1 MVRYAVADEPDVV
14 CLQEVP
20 VWALRKLEGWSGM
33 QAVGEVARAPR
44 LGSAELG
51 RRLTELHHGML
62 RSAFT
67 GEGDAILVAPRFAV
81 SHERTLI
88 VSASGLR
95 RIVHGLRLDGR
106 IFVANFHTAGDEQFR
121 SVADLVES
129 QADSEAI
136 IAGDTNL
143 LPGEGTTYELLRQRG
158 FSDPLPG
165 SIDQILV
172 RGLKLVSGPR
182 AGEHTLDGV
191 VLSDHAP
198 LEVVVE

>member
-20 VWALRKLEGWSGM
+20 VWALRKLEEWSGM
-33 QAVGEVARAPR
+33 QAVGEVVRAPR

-51 RRLTELHHGML
+51 RRLTKLHHGML

-121 SVADLVES
+121 RVADLLES
-129 QADSEAI
+129 QADAEAI
-136 IAGDTNL
+136 VAGDANVR
-143 LPGEGTTYELLRQRG
+143 PGEGTTYELLRQRG

-172 RGLKLVSGPR
+172 RGLTLVSGPSR
-182 AGEHTLDGV
+182 GGHTLDGL

-198 LEVVVE
+198 IEAVVE